1 MHMTTDQCDSQRQRH
16 VQHTSCGVCSQLSHG
31 AERERERE
39 SRSDRLH
46 QQQQQRTFH
55 INAEVGWRLLVVPRD
70 APQLAD
76 LPLHLQRRQHA
87 LGRLRRLDTSERA
100 RRAGTRWRCSAGL
113 QHLSTA
119 SVRQLGMGQSTFHRI
134 PTRRTHAC
142 GMTNWRRAC
151 YGNTRTWSRYQ
162 PSSPRAGPHHP
173 VCPGRRQVPAVS
185 RMLVGADCLRAT
197 INLATNSGRDLVHV
211 PFLSML

>member
-1 MHMTTDQCDSQRQRH
+1 MR
-16 VQHTSCGVCSQLSHG
+16 
-31 AERERERE
+31 
-39 SRSDRLH
+39 RSDRLH

-55 INAEVGWRLLVVPRD
+55 INAEVGWRLLAVPRD

-76 LPLHLQRRQHA
+76 LPLHLQRRQRA

-151 YGNTRTWSRYQ
+151 YGNTRTRSRYQ
-162 PSSPRAGPHHP
+162 RPASISVPAKQSSCRPPSSRRPRKAASSCSQPHA
-173 VCPGRRQVPAVS
+173 RRCGLPTSDNQ
-185 RMLVGADCLRAT
+185 LG
-197 INLATNSGRDLVHV
+197 H
-211 PFLSML
+211 